1 MFLIYLL
8 IHSNFQGIIFSHI
21 LKRMKKLLV
30 AILFSLGVISI
41 SLGQTWTRMQGW
53 GLDLEASHWVT
64 SQKVVAVGENLIIF
78 SENAGGSW
86 VEVMQKFEV
95 RFNDVTFITESIG
108 VAVGDSGTI
117 YRTTDGGKTWTKIIT
132 GTIKALKS
140 VISIGENQLFAT
152 GEDGTILSSTN
163 SGTTWI
169 SITTNTSLDFQ
180 EVFFVNENLGFIAAE
195 GGNVFRTTNKGAAWE
210 KIQLA
215 TVRNLNGIV
224 FTSALIGYVVGDQGT
239 FFRTSDGG
247 TTWAPFATNVT
258 TQLKKVAASPLDN
271 RILVAIGDQ
280 ATVIRS
286 INSGTTFGTV
296 NLGAGN
302 ARNLHQASFIPTTNT
317 LFAFGQNGYVISSTN
332 AGSNWTTRQAGIR
345 NDYSSTDFKSNTVGF
360 ISGKNGEFYVTTN
373 GGVSLISRPLPEKI
387 NIHSIDFWNTS
398 FGYASS
404 ESGKMYR
411 TANSG
416 STWVPVPSNTPN
428 KITGFYLFATSVL
441 YVSGTKGYV
450 SRSFDSGATW
460 DQSIN
465 TGITDDLADL
475 TYFDFVFGFG
485 IGKNGRI
492 IRTAGGTNWE
502 TKPKLTNEDLNALAK
517 LDTTTAIVVGNNGV
531 ILKTKDKAVTWEILP
546 FPEKTNLTSVDF
558 WDLNLGFTVGENG
571 VTYQTKDGGITW
583 LKINSGTVRDLLSV
597 NYGDPN
603 SAFAVGKDGTILSY
617 SCTPPGALSPI
628 SGASTSCLGTSIY
641 TITSQPELSSEIIWR
656 VDGGNIL
663 TGQGS
668 PTIEIEWTTPGRNA
682 VLVSRSNFCGT
693 GETSF
698 LEVQV
703 SPNPTI
709 TVPIA
714 GEGTVCINSTQTY
727 AVPTQTGSTYTW
739 EITGGEIK
747 SGQGTSS
754 ISVLWTNSGDQKI
767 SVIASSLCGKSE
779 LIVKS
784 IKANKT
790 PDQPAAISG
799 ETITP
804 LGRFV
809 YQTTA
814 IPGLNYR
821 WSVSGGGKIISGQG
835 SSTVTVDWEQEGKFE
850 VTVEAQNECNFGPKR
865 SLAVNVNI
873 ITALEPKPDL
883 GKLKVYPNPSQG
895 FATISSSTLDLFESI
910 QVVNSLG
917 QVVYRSLIQQGEK
930 QHDIESLPRGLLY
943 IQLAGKNGIITQK
956 ILVK

>member
-1 MFLIYLL
+1 
-8 IHSNFQGIIFSHI
+8 
-21 LKRMKKLLV
+21 
-30 AILFSLGVISI
+30 
-41 SLGQTWTRMQGW
+41 MQGW
-53 GLDLEASHWVT
+53 GLDLEASHWVN
-64 SQKVVAVGENLIIF
+64 SQKVVAVGENLIIY

-86 VEVMQKFEV
+86 IEVQQKFDV
-95 RFNDVTFITESIG
+95 RFNDITFLNESIG
-108 VAVGDSGTI
+108 IAVGDSGTI
-117 YRTTDGGKTWTKIIT
+117 YRTSDGGKTWAKSTS
-132 GTIKALKS
+132 GTLKTLKS
-140 VISIGENQLFAT
+140 VISVGENQLFAA
-152 GEDGTILSSTN
+152 GEDGTLLGSIN
-163 SGTTWI
+163 SGTTWT
-169 SITTNTSLDFQ
+169 SIATNTNLDFQ

-195 GGNVFRTTNKGAAWE
+195 GGNVFKTTNKGISWE

-224 FTSALIGYVVGDQGT
+224 FTSPLIGYVVGDQGT

-247 TTWAPFATNVT
+247 ATWAPLTTNVT
-258 TQLKKVAASPLDN
+258 TRLKKLAASPVDN

-286 INSGTTFGTV
+286 VNSGTSFGTI

-302 ARNLHQASFIPTTNT
+302 TRNLNHVGFIPTTNT
-317 LFAFGQNGYVISSTN
+317 LFAFGQNGYIISSTN
-332 AGSNWTTRQAGIR
+332 AGTGWTTRQAGIR
-345 NDYSSTDFKSNTVGF
+345 NDFSSTDFKSVTVGF

-373 GGVSLISRPLPEKI
+373 GASSLISRPLPEKI

-404 ESGKMYR
+404 DAGKMYR

-416 STWVPVPSNTPN
+416 SSWVPVPSQTAN
-428 KITGFYLFATSVL
+428 KITGFYLFAPSVL
-441 YVSGTKGYV
+441 YISGAKGYI
-450 SRSFDSGATW
+450 SRSFDSGVTW
-460 DQSIN
+460 DQTIN
-465 TGITDDLADL
+465 TGIIEDLVDL

-485 IGKNGRI
+485 IGKNGQI

-502 TKPKLTNEDLNALAK
+502 LKPKLTNEDLNALAK

-531 ILKTKDKAVTWEILP
+531 VLKTKDKAVNWEILP
-546 FPEKTNLTSVDF
+546 FPEKVNLTSVDF
-558 WDLNLGFTVGENG
+558 WDLNLGFIVGEKG
-571 VTYQTKDGGITW
+571 ITYQTKDGGITW
-583 LKINSGTVRDLLSV
+583 FKINSGTLRDLSSV

-603 SAFAVGKDGTILSY
+603 SAYAVGKDGTILSY
-617 SCTPPGALSPI
+617 SCTPPGSLSPI
-628 SGASTSCLGTSIY
+628 SGASTSCLGTSTY
-641 TITSQPELSSEIIWR
+641 TITSQPELASEIVWR

-663 TGQGS
+663 SGQGS

-682 VLVSRSNFCGT
+682 VLVSRSNFCGN

-703 SPNPTI
+703 NPKPAIST
-709 TVPIA
+709 PIS
-714 GEGTVCINSTQTY
+714 GEGTVCINSNHTY
-727 AVPTQTGSTYTW
+727 SVLSQPGSTYTW

-767 SVIASSLCGKSE
+767 SVVASSPCGKSE
-779 LIVKS
+779 VAVKS
-784 IKANKT
+784 IKANKA

-804 LGRFV
+804 LGKFV

-814 IPGLNYR
+814 IPGLNYK
-821 WSVSGGGKIISGQG
+821 WSISGGGKIISGQG
-835 SSTVTVDWEQEGKFE
+835 SSIITVEWEQEGKFE
-850 VTVEAQNECNFGPKR
+850 ISVEAQNECNFGPKR

-873 ITALEPKPDL
+873 ITALEPKPSSADL
-883 GKLKVYPNPSQG
+883 IVFPNPSNGQI
-895 FATISSSTLDLFESI
+895 AIQSINLDIFESVRVI
-910 QVVNSLG
+910 NSLG
-917 QVVYRSLIQQGEK
+917 QVLYQSILQKGEK
-930 QHDIESLPRGLLY
+930 RHDISSLPRGILY
-943 IQLAGKNGIITQK
+943 VQLSGANGRVTRK